1 MTIRDD
7 KGICKHGFLVRSRK
21 RYSLTY
27 YMDFQEPQISNKGS
41 EPPKESEPSHSAPL
55 PSPNGAQQSHL
66 RCWPGSSFGCAFRCP
81 GASRPL
87 SFSRGFRVGYGLL
100 VVFCFVGALYGLSKG
115 KSGQE
120 ASKEVLLVSHREQSS
135 SQQQQNQ
142 WEPMDSAAFCAMFY
156 RSGM

>member
-1 MTIRDD
+1 MLTTWTSRNLRYLIRAAR
-7 KGICKHGFLVRSRK
+7 L
-21 RYSLTY
+21 
-27 YMDFQEPQISNKGS
+27 QNK
-41 EPPKESEPSHSAPL
+41 SEPSHSALL

-66 RCWPGSSFGCAFRCP
+66 RCWPGSSFGCAFCCL

-87 SFSRGFRVGYGLL
+87 SFSGGSRVGYGLL

-120 ASKEVLLVSHREQSS
+120 ASKDVLLVSHREQSS

-142 WEPMDSAAFCAMFY
+142 SEPMDSAAFCACFY
-156 RSGM
+156 RSGVEGILFSFFFHVGAER